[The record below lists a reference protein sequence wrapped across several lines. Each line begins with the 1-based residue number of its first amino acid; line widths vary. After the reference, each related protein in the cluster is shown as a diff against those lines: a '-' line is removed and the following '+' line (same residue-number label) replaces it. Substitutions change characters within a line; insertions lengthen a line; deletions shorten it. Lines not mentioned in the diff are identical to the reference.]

1 MSILS
6 DTHALPPTLSDT
18 AITPRFSWGAVF
30 AGLATAVAV
39 NIVLAQAWLGVG
51 LMLVDRDSH
60 PGTVIITSA
69 IAWVLSACVA
79 LFAGGWV
86 AGRVGQARDRTVG
99 VLQGASVWATAA
111 IVGVLLAVS
120 AAGTLIGGS
129 AHLVSQGLQAA
140 ATVAGDGA
148 KGIAKVV
155 APNVDGIR
163 KELSDAVGKR
173 PQNTGDAANALDNRL
188 ANGSRLTELMTGH
201 FTSDGKRTQTDA
213 EQAELVSLI
222 SSEAGISQEAAT
234 KALAQWD
241 RVWAASVAQW
251 DVAKNEALQAAEA
264 TRKVTAQAACWSV
277 IAMVL
282 AAISAVMGGA
292 CGVACRRNAVNHQQQ
307 QAHASHVAMM

>member
-1 MSILS
+1 MSIPC
-6 DTHALPPTLSDT
+6 DAHALPSTLSET
-18 AITPRFSWGAVF
+18 AVIPRFSWGAVF
-30 AGLATAVAV
+30 AGLAAAIAV

-51 LMLVDRDSH
+51 LLLVDRDSH

-69 IAWVLSACVA
+69 IAWVLSACAA

-148 KGIAKVV
+148 KGIAQVV
-155 APNVDGIR
+155 APNLDGIR
-163 KELSDAVGKR
+163 KELGDVVARRS
-173 PQNTGDAANALDNRL
+173 QNTPDAANALDNRL
-188 ANGSRLTELMTGH
+188 ANGSRLTELMSSH
-201 FTSDGKRTQTDA
+201 FTMDGKRMQTDA
-213 EQAELVSLI
+213 EQAELVTLI
-222 SSEAGISQEAAT
+222 SSEAGISQEAAA

-241 RVWAASVAQW
+241 RVWANSVAQW
-251 DVAKNEALQAAEA
+251 KVAKEEALQAAEA

-277 IAMVL
+277 IALALGAL
-282 AAISAVMGGA
+282 AAIGGGA
-292 CGVACRRNAVNHQQQ
+292 CGVACRRHALAHQQP
-307 QAHASHVAMM
+307 SHSSMM